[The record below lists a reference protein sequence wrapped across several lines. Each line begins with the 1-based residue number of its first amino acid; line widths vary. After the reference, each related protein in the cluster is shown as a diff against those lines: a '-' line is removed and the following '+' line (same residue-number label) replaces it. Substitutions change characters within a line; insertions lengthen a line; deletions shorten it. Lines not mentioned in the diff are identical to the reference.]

1 MTLSPTHSSLFFS
14 CLPPIHP
21 SPLFFLLPCRRFPTI
36 PEPLPT
42 LSEDPLHQ
50 SEARTSVTSSSE
62 NWVKR
67 VPCVKLM
74 RFWVLW
80 CHRLLGRRFS
90 TTNQKPPFSEQL
102 SEDFPKIF
110 RRCSPP
116 IRSQEICDVIFV
128 KLGQKGPT
136 VLLKPLGNLH
146 KSEFL
151 R

>member
-1 MTLSPTHSSLFFS
+1 MTSSPSHPSLFLS

-21 SPLFFLLPCRRFPTI
+21 SPLFFPLALPKIPNDSRTLADAFRRFF
-36 PEPLPT
+36 
-42 LSEDPLHQ
+42 EDLLHQ

-102 SEDFPKIF
+102 SEDFPKML
-110 RRCSPP
+110 STN
-116 IRSQEICDVIFV
+116 
-128 KLGQKGPT
+128 QKP
-136 VLLKPLGNLH
+136 GNLWCH
-146 KSEFL
+146 L
-151 R
+151 RQIGSKGSHSTTGFRLLNDSHW